1 MEKVQNNIL
10 EGNVFKAFIKFSL
23 PILFALILQA
33 LYGVVDLWTVG
44 RFSSTADISAVA
56 IGSQTILIITGFLTG
71 LATGVTVVLGKKIGE
86 QDYKGALKTIIS
98 SIILF
103 IILGLSM
110 SVLMFFLAKPIAIL
124 MNTPEAALEPT
135 IKYIQICGGGIICIA
150 SYNLLS
156 AIFRGLG
163 DSKSPLLFVFIAAI
177 INIIGDL
184 VLIYS
189 FKLGAT
195 GAAIATVASQGIS
208 VLLSLVYFKF
218 KKLPFSFKKEDSKV
232 DKVSLKSII
241 KVGLPVGFQD
251 FCSEISYLLLFA
263 FVNVLGLT
271 ASAGVGIAEKVVI
284 FVLLIPNTF
293 MQSISAMVAQNIG
306 ANNLKR
312 ADKILN
318 VGLILAVILGAI
330 VSSIVFLFGESLSTI
345 FIDKTIENAT
355 ETIKDSG
362 TFLKAT
368 SIECFI
374 FCIAYCFMGYLNGR
388 GKTQFVMIQGLCA
401 IFLVKIPYL
410 YLATYVMEPNL
421 FNIGLALVF
430 SALFSLI
437 VCLIY
442 FIIFKYKENNP
453 KTLGDN

>member
-1 MEKVQNNIL
+1 MKNSNNNIL
-10 EGNVFKAFIKFSL
+10 KGNVLIAFIKFSL

-44 RFSSTADISAVA
+44 RFSTTADISAVA
-56 IGSQTILIITGFLTG
+56 IGSQTILIVTGFLTG
-71 LATGVTVVLGKKIGE
+71 LATGVTVMLGKKIGE
-86 QDYKGALKTIIS
+86 KDYNGAIKTIVS

-103 IILGLSM
+103 LILGISLSL
-110 SVLMFFLAKPIAIL
+110 LMFFLAKPIAQL
-124 MNTPEAALEPT
+124 MNTPSEALEPT
-135 IKYIQICGGGIICIA
+135 IKYIQICGSGIICIA

-177 INIIGDL
+177 INIIADL
-184 VLIYS
+184 ILIYS
-189 FKLGAT
+189 FKMGAT

-208 VLLSLVYFKF
+208 VLLSLIYFKF
-218 KKLPFSFKKEDSKV
+218 EKLPFSYEKIDFKLDEESTKDV
-232 DKVSLKSII
+232 I
-241 KVGLPVGFQD
+241 KIGLPVGFQD
-251 FCSEISYLLLFA
+251 FCNEISYLLLFA

-271 ASAGVGIAEKVVI
+271 ASAGVGIAEKVII

-312 ADKILN
+312 ADKILK
-318 VGLILAVILGAI
+318 VGLISATILGAI
-330 VSSIVFLFGESLSTI
+330 VSIIVFFFGENLSTI
-345 FIDKTIENAT
+345 FIDKTIDNAV

-362 TFLKAT
+362 IFLKAT

-374 FCIAYCFMGYLNGR
+374 FCIAYCFMGYLNGK
-388 GKTQFVMIQGLCA
+388 GKTRFVMIQGLCA

-410 YLATYVMEPNL
+410 YLATYVMDPNL
-421 FNIGLALVF
+421 FNIGLGLVF

-437 VCLIY
+437 ICLIY
-442 FIIFKYKENNP
+442 FLIDKRKEN
-453 KTLGDN
+453 KS

>member
-1 MEKVQNNIL
+1 MEKIKNNIL
-10 EGNVFKAFIKFSL
+10 EGSVFKAFIKFSL

-71 LATGVTVVLGKKIGE
+71 LATGVTVMLGKKIGE
-86 QDYKGALKTIIS
+86 KDYKGASKTIIS
-98 SIILF
+98 SVILF
-103 IILGLSM
+103 LILGLLM
-110 SVLMFFLAKPIAIL
+110 SILMVCLAKPIANL
-124 MNTPEAALEPT
+124 MNTPTEALEPT

-163 DSKSPLLFVFIAAI
+163 DSKSPLLFVLIAAI

-184 VLIYS
+184 VLIYT
-189 FKLGAT
+189 FKMGAT

-208 VLLSLVYFKF
+208 VLLSLIYFKI
-218 KKLPFSFKKEDSKV
+218 KKPTFSFEKESFKV
-232 DKVSLKSII
+232 DKTATKDIV

-263 FVNVLGLT
+263 FVNVLGIA
-271 ASAGVGIAEKVVI
+271 ASAGVGIAEKIVI

-293 MQSISAMVAQNIG
+293 MQSISAMVAQNVG

-312 ADKILN
+312 ADKILK
-318 VGLILAVILGAI
+318 VGLILAIILGAI
-330 VSSIVFLFGESLSTI
+330 VSLMVFFFGESLSTI

-362 TFLKAT
+362 IFLKAT

-388 GKTQFVMIQGLCA
+388 GKTRFVMIQGLCA
-401 IFLVKIPYL
+401 IFIVKIPYL
-410 YLATYVMEPNL
+410 YLATYVMKPNL

-437 VCLIY
+437 LCLIY
-442 FIIFKYKENNP
+442 FFVLKYKEK
-453 KTLGDN
+453 KTQKA

>member
-1 MEKVQNNIL
+1 MGKVQNNIL
-10 EGNVFKAFIKFSL
+10 EGSVFKAFIKFSL

-44 RFSSTADISAVA
+44 RFSSAANISAVA

-71 LATGVTVVLGKKIGE
+71 LATGVTVLLGKKIGE
-86 QDYKGALKTIIS
+86 QDYKGASKTITS

-103 IILGLSM
+103 LSLGLLM
-110 SVLMFFLAKPIAIL
+110 SILMVFLAKPIAIL
-124 MNTPEAALEPT
+124 MNTPEEALKPT
-135 IKYIQICGGGIICIA
+135 IQYIRICGGGIVCIA

-163 DSKSPLLFVFIAAI
+163 DSKSPLLFVFIAAV
-177 INIIGDL
+177 INIVGDFI
-184 VLIYS
+184 LIYF
-189 FKLGAT
+189 FKLGAM

-208 VLLSLVYFKF
+208 VLLSFIYFKF
-218 KKLPFSFKKEDSKV
+218 KKLPLSFSKDSII
-232 DKVSLKSII
+232 DKTTLKSII

-271 ASAGVGIAEKVVI
+271 ASAGVGIAEKIVI

-312 ADKILN
+312 AFKILD

-330 VSSIVFLFGESLSTI
+330 VSVIIFFFGETLSTI
-345 FIDKTIENAT
+345 FIDRTIENAS

-362 TFLKAT
+362 IFLKAT
-368 SIECFI
+368 SIECFL

-388 GKTQFVMIQGLCA
+388 GKTRFVMIQGVCA

-421 FNIGLALVF
+421 FNMGLGLVF

-437 VCLIY
+437 VCLTY
-442 FIIFKYKENNP
+442 FLIFKHKEKHITEIDHN
-453 KTLGDN
+453 